1 MQITVYDA
9 KVKLDDANKMIY
21 QGNCIGVV
29 HLYYGSKI
37 KVHFL

>member
-1 MQITVYDA
+1 MQITLYDA
-9 KVKLDDANKMIY
+9 KVKLDDANKKY

-37 KVHFL
+37 KVHSL